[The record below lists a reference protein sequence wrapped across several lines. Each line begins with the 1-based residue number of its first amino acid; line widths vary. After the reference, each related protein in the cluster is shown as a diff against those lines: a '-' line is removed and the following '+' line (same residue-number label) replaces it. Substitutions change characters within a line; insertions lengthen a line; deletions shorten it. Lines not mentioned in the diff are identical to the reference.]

1 MKNKKEGW
9 CQQRSG
15 CHTSVTVAAAR
26 AQRVPEHG
34 KDGHW
39 AGFGHIPQALHHTP
53 GMGVFAHL
61 SSFSYSASPDVCFPG
76 CGICFPPRKDY
87 SSVLS
92 QPCRQH
98 QGESLP
104 PRWTGDSPQPQV
116 TEHRSSLGR
125 FPGKRTGL
133 MRHAPHTLSIPNPLH
148 LVSMYLEKQKS
159 VLERVL
165 DFEPLASDHLEGRES
180 DLSWNN

>member
-1 MKNKKEGW
+1 MPSTFVWKTGTAGDEKQEGRMS
-9 CQQRSG
+9 QQG
-15 CHTSVTVAAAR
+15 QGVTTSVMIAAAR

-39 AGFGHIPQALHHTP
+39 AGFGPFPRLCITHP
-53 GMGVFAHL
+53 GWGSFNHL
-61 SSFSYSASPDVCFPG
+61 SSFSYTASPDVCFPG

-104 PRWTGDSPQPQV
+104 PRWTGDSP
-116 TEHRSSLGR
+116 TATGHRLEAPGDSLR
-125 FPGKRTGL
+125 RTGL
-133 MRHAPHTLSIPNPLH
+133 IGMSLTLSQH
-148 LVSMYLEKQKS
+148 
-159 VLERVL
+159 
-165 DFEPLASDHLEGRES
+165 A
-180 DLSWNN
+180 